1 MTYEVHC
8 PICGEETDHNI
19 LKESSDLLVQCVV
32 CSHVHRVPCPP
43 SPKPVV
49 VRTIVS
55 DEDASTV
62 GTIEL
67 NETDVCYIGDFF
79 VAEMGEEIATVE
91 VCGIEVGAR
100 RPSRAKA
107 PEISA
112 LWTRVIDHVVV
123 KISVHD
129 ERRTIPCYVR
139 CDGER
144 DFQIGNVENIDGM
157 KARITHIKLRNGSMM
172 RKEGWKAYARK
183 IRRVYGTRL

>member
-1 MTYEVHC
+1 MYEVHC
-8 PICGEETDHNI
+8 PVCGEETGHHI

-32 CSHVHRVPCPP
+32 CSHVHHVPCPP
-43 SPKPVV
+43 SSKPVV
-49 VRTIVS
+49 VRAIVS

-107 PEISA
+107 PDISA
-112 LWTRVIDHVVV
+112 LWTRVIDSVVV

-129 ERRTIPCYVR
+129 NRRTIPCYVR

-144 DFQIGNVENIDGM
+144 DFQIGDVEDIDGM
-157 KARITHIKLRNGSMM
+157 KVRITHIKLRNGSMM